1 MKSKRIVFWTSTVL
15 LALLMV
21 FSAFN
26 YFFQHLFVVEAFEAL
41 GYPSYLIYPLGIL
54 KILGIVTL
62 LIPGYK
68 ILKHWAYAG
77 FTINF
82 SLAFFAHVNVGDGE
96 WAGALLALILLYTS
110 FIFRNNR

>member
-1 MKSKRIVFWTSTVL
+1 MKSKRIVFWTSTIL
-15 LALLMV
+15 LALLMF

-26 YFFQHLFVVEAFEAL
+26 YFFQHAYVLTAFEAL
-41 GYPSYLIYPLGIL
+41 EYPGYLIYPLGIL
-54 KILGIVTL
+54 KILGILTL
-62 LIPGYK
+62 LIPGFK

-82 SLAFFAHVNVGDGE
+82 SLALVAHAYVGDGE
-96 WAGALLALILLYTS
+96 WGGALVALILLYTS